1 MPAKFVKALNGLGQM
16 PVPFLVNNNQT
27 ILRGYILQISNG
39 KVSVAG
45 DAQAAG
51 TVAGVALED
60 ITTTTATDADIVL
73 VDANPQSVYN
83 MDWTTASTNTP
94 AIGAAYDLGANAG
107 VFDADDTSGG
117 YIRVVGNVG
126 ESTADV
132 MVGNRFNNVG

>member
-16 PVPFLVNNNQT
+16 PVPFLVNDNQT
-27 ILRGYILQISNG
+27 ILRGYILQISSG
-39 KVSVAG
+39 KVSAAA

-73 VDANPQSVYN
+73 VDVNPQSVYN

-107 VFDADDTSGG
+107 VFDVDDTSGG

-132 MVGNRFNNVG
+132 MVDNRFNNVG

>member
-27 ILRGYILQISNG
+27 ILRGYILQISSG
-39 KVSVAG
+39 KVSAAA

-73 VDANPQSVYN
+73 VDVNPQSVYN

-94 AIGAAYDLGANAG
+94 AIGSAYDLGANAG
-107 VFDADDTSGG
+107 VFDADDTNGG

-126 ESTADV
+126 TSTADV